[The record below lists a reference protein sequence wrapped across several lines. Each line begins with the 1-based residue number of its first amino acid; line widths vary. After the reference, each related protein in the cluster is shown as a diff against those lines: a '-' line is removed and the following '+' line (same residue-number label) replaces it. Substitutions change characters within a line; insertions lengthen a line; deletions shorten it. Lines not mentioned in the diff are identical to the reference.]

1 MQMEETLYSR
11 VRDQFTQYLNEQQL
25 RKTEERYAILEL
37 ICSYDGHFDCGQLY
51 TDMEKSR
58 FHVSRATVY
67 NTLDVLEQARLV
79 VRHQFLTQAV
89 QYELRHRALTHLH
102 LICQH
107 CGLIRE
113 IPLTEL
119 ETAFSSIRMPRFKPE
134 TYCLYVYGTCNRCK
148 KRQGKAVK
156 QEM

>member
-67 NTLDVLEQARLV
+67 NTLDILEQARLV
-79 VRHQFLTQAV
+79 VRHQFQQHPHAPFQARDLLPLCLWHLQPV
-89 QYELRHRALTHLH
+89 Q
-102 LICQH
+102 
-107 CGLIRE
+107 
-113 IPLTEL
+113 
-119 ETAFSSIRMPRFKPE
+119 ETTGEGGQTGNVTTAYIHK
-134 TYCLYVYGTCNRCK
+134 
-148 KRQGKAVK
+148 
-156 QEM
+156 